1 MSRGLRPRLVAASVT
16 AAIAT
21 LALVA
26 GVASAHTVGFSSEV
40 TIAFQD
46 RQPRPDGSEGD
57 NFNGTV
63 TSPKPACVR
72 NRTVQVFRVVGP
84 EPDQVVFVGSDVTDA
99 NGRWILPFEDAP
111 QGDYYARASGRVLR
125 NTAEHLHRCLRDT
138 SPTVHVGPHS

>member
-1 MSRGLRPRLVAASVT
+1 MRIGLVARRSVQAL
-16 AAIAT
+16 AAM
-21 LALVA
+21 LVAMAFAA
-26 GVASAHTVGFSSEV
+26 GVAAAHTVGFSSEV

-63 TSPKPACVR
+63 TSPRAACVR

-84 EPDQVVFVGSDVTDA
+84 EPNQVVFVGSDVTDA

-111 QGDYYARASGRVLR
+111 QGDYYARASSRVLR
-125 NTAEHLHRCLRDT
+125 NTADHLHRCLRDT